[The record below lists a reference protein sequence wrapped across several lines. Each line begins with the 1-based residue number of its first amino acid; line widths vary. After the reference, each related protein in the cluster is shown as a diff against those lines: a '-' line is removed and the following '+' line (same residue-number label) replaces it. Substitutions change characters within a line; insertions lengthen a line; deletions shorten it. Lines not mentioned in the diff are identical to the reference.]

1 MRNENGT
8 IKLIPFIKS
17 TELGKTLGSDG
28 IIHMLTLINEQPMR
42 YSDIEKSVDIPK
54 STLVRHLNL
63 LYDFKVLN
71 KEPFMYNGRKTHIYG
86 LTNLGTDI
94 VKFFKRFERI
104 SSVQASQQKIIEIEN
119 NK

>member
-1 MRNENGT
+1 MKDENKT

-28 IIHMLTLINEQPMR
+28 IIHMLTMINEQPMR
-42 YSDIEKSVDIPK
+42 YSDIENSVDIPK

-71 KEPFMYNGRKTHIYG
+71 KEQFVYKGRKTHIYG
-86 LTNLGTDI
+86 
-94 VKFFKRFERI
+94 
-104 SSVQASQQKIIEIEN
+104 
-119 NK
+119 